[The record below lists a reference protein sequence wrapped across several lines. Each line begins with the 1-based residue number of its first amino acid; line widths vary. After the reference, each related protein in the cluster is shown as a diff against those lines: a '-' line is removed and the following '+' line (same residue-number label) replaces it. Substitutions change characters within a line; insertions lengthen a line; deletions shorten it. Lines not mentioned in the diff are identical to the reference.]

1 MIADAIYEDALQHL
15 VNSHAVR
22 EVVVGRISANE
33 WTLSVR
39 LGGPTARL
47 VPVRSRRER
56 LRIWKS
62 LTAVGKF
69 ADRLGLPGFYVELL
83 PGPIVRR

>member
-1 MIADAIYEDALQHL
+1 MIGEAIRDDTLKALVSQH
-15 VNSHAVR
+15 AIR
-22 EVVVGRISANE
+22 EAVVGRLQGDNHR

-47 VPVRSRRER
+47 IPVRSRREP
-56 LRIWKS
+56 LRIWAS

-69 ADRLGLPGFYVELL
+69 AEAVGLRGFVVEL
-83 PGPIVRR
+83 